1 MVGTGPFLRSL
12 SAQRIQRLPCL
23 AAALALLAA
32 GCSPELD
39 WREVRSEEGRFVAV
53 LPGKPRVEDRQLAGS
68 HGAVMHMW
76 SARAGGAAY
85 AVAYVDP
92 PDFDP
97 ALVERMRD
105 ALVANIGGRLT
116 VDKEIAEARV
126 RGREFRA
133 EGIHATLVARVFV
146 ADRRLYQVAVVGKPG
161 SMDSIGVETFFA
173 SFRLVPGPRT
183 K

>member
-1 MVGTGPFLRSL
+1 M
-12 SAQRIQRLPCL
+12 SAQRVPRLRCL
-23 AAALALLAA
+23 LAALALLAA

-53 LPGKPRVEDRQLAGS
+53 LPGKPRVEERQLAGS

-76 SARAGGAAY
+76 SAQAAGAAY
-85 AVAYVDP
+85 GVAYADP
-92 PDFDP
+92 PDIDP

-105 ALVANIGGRLT
+105 TLVANIGGRLT
-116 VDKEIAEARV
+116 ADKEIAEARV

-133 EGIHATLVARVFV
+133 EGIRATIVARVFV
-146 ADRRLYQVAVVGKPG
+146 ADRRRLYQVAVVGKTG
-161 SMDSIGVETFFA
+161 SMNSIGVETFFS
-173 SFRLVPGPRT
+173 SFRLMPGPQT